1 MGTVKSGHY
10 AWLAKYSRILG
21 LNHYIKESFISTV
34 SLDILTFVVCIVL
47 NLLTLFSLILQDLLS
62 CCDDAEGSLQ
72 VSILWIFRKIYGL
85 KSVWLNHL
93 WLYFVEK
100 QESFAFL
107 YSQSEPNN
115 SLLSHFQ
122 FSQNRT
128 DVFVT
133 AQLDEEKK
141 KWTQRTEKEDGSLQ
155 YFENKRKSTTLL
167 WAYYARERYYVF
179 AFKMITENFSQT
191 EWNSIKSVDWKIDHR
206 YRLLTAR
213 KQLEKRYKKR
223 GDNIL

>member
-21 LNHYIKESFISTV
+21 LNHYIKESLISTV

-72 VSILWIFRKIYGL
+72 VSNFCFFYFMNIQKNIRTKVGMVESPMVILCGQ
-85 KSVWLNHL
+85 
-93 WLYFVEK
+93 K

-141 KWTQRTEKEDGSLQ
+141 KWT
-155 YFENKRKSTTLL
+155 
-167 WAYYARERYYVF
+167 
-179 AFKMITENFSQT
+179 
-191 EWNSIKSVDWKIDHR
+191 
-206 YRLLTAR
+206 
-213 KQLEKRYKKR
+213 
-223 GDNIL
+223 